1 MLLDNTYV
9 IRRKSH
15 DKEDSKQ
22 TRKFWNFTKNY
33 AKKTKQSVERELFQ
47 GHLGK
52 LLIKENDLIT
62 SLASMLCE
70 SNRKLRQMHRVLLQ
84 GLPDVMENYIH
95 KERGKVLSMLGEA
108 FVVKECQEIRQYL
121 IYWNQEYNGTC
132 YNLPPVRIQNSTLK
146 FLEIVSRRLTQE
158 AHKIDCASRPQ
169 ELYVKDVYGQFWRYS
184 RTSNFSR
191 IVLATQKYHHGE
203 LKLPK
208 LAEFNEKLIH
218 YEKSQPSRLHLLHLL
233 AAQQRN
239 LQELED
245 MRTVGDGSI
254 IEGISHGIS
263 HVLTTLTKSGIKLV
277 RSIAKG
283 INGVTNE
290 TASVVGN
297 AIHGLGHILS
307 FTNGLSGLILY
318 IIDFLIIGYLVA
330 NRIWE
335 HRAQRVHLV
344 RQQRIDQEIRK
355 INLREQFSE
364 TRPPPVPPHTG
375 AVSGDIPE
383 HRV

>member
-1 MLLDNTYV
+1 DNTYV

-108 FVVKECQEIRQYL
+108 FVVKECQEIRQYHV
-121 IYWNQEYNGTC
+121 YWNQEYNGTC

-263 HVLTTLTKSGIKLV
+263 HVLTTL
-277 RSIAKG
+277 
-283 INGVTNE
+283 
-290 TASVVGN
+290 
-297 AIHGLGHILS
+297 
-307 FTNGLSGLILY
+307 
-318 IIDFLIIGYLVA
+318 
-330 NRIWE
+330 
-335 HRAQRVHLV
+335 
-344 RQQRIDQEIRK
+344 
-355 INLREQFSE
+355 
-364 TRPPPVPPHTG
+364 
-375 AVSGDIPE
+375 
-383 HRV
+383 